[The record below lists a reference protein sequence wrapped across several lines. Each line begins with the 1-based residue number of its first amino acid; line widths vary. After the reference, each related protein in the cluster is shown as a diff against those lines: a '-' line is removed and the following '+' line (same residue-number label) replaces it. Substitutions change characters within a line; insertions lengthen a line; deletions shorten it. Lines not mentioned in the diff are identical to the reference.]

1 MASRR
6 RGHVSARFLWFAL
19 MVAMLTL
26 SVGAWWAYRSI
37 VLAEHT
43 PMPDIPPAVV
53 LEEVR
58 PTAVPEA
65 APDTR
70 DPLAVAWVERGPE
83 AVLQATAYLDGST
96 VAQSEGSMRAALLR
110 AEALLAL
117 GRVADA
123 LAWSE
128 SLCEALA
135 KPTAAQSCE
144 PLVLEQHARIR
155 MSAGETNVLKQET
168 RLRASVEARE
178 LLSGEVPAEAWATLA
193 TLEKA
198 RGECGAA
205 VEHYARALRGV
216 DVAAWLRMKQEAPWR
231 LQLLALVALDRADC
245 LATLDRDEE
254 ARKAVIAVAADLATV
269 LGETDPL
276 AQQAADLRDQL
287 INGR

>member
-1 MASRR
+1 MRGAR
-6 RGHVSARFLWFAL
+6 RGRASVRAVLLALVFAL
-19 MVAMLTL
+19 VLL
-26 SVGAWWAYRSI
+26 GVGAWIAYRSI
-37 VLAEHT
+37 VLAERA
-43 PMPDIPPAVV
+43 PMAEIPPVVV

-58 PTAVPEA
+58 PTVMPEVV
-65 APDTR
+65 PDTR

-83 AVLQATAYLDGST
+83 AVVQATASLDART
-96 VAQSEGSMRAALLR
+96 VAKSEDSMRTAVLR
-110 AEALLAL
+110 GEALLAL
-117 GRVADA
+117 GQLAEA
-123 LAWSE
+123 LAWSD

-155 MSAGETNVLKQET
+155 MAAGETNVLKQET
-168 RLRASVEARE
+168 RLRAAVEARE

-198 RGECGAA
+198 RGECGPA
-205 VEHYARALRGV
+205 VEHYTRALRGV
-216 DVAAWLRMKQEAPWR
+216 DVQAWLRMKQEAPWR
-231 LQLLALVALDRADC
+231 LQLLGLVALDRADC

-287 INGR
+287 IGVR